1 MAQVAVSLVLLIASG
16 LFVRSLIEAKAI
28 DPGFE
33 HDHTLSVMLDFGVNQ
48 YDEVSGR
55 TFSNDLLAQV
65 RELPG
70 VESACLDHSV
80 PLNLNTNVNSFYLER
95 DRLEGED
102 GEPQYRLV
110 DVSRVSSDDFR
121 TLGIPMLM
129 GRDFN
134 EQDITDSTEVI
145 IVNQTFADKYWPGV
159 SSAYSSRCGR

>member
-1 MAQVAVSLVLLIASG
+1 
-16 LFVRSLIEAKAI
+16 
-28 DPGFE
+28 
-33 HDHTLSVMLDFGVNQ
+33 MLDFNLHQ

-55 TFSNDLLAQV
+55 VFCNDLLAQV

-70 VESACLDHSV
+70 VESACLDQNV

-134 EQDITDSTEVI
+134 EQDITDGTEVI
-145 IVNQTFADKYWPGV
+145 IVNQTFADKYWPNENPLGKRISFRDLDGPLAEVVGV
-159 SSAYSSRCGR
+159 VKTVKYSSIGEDGDTQSEGLHH